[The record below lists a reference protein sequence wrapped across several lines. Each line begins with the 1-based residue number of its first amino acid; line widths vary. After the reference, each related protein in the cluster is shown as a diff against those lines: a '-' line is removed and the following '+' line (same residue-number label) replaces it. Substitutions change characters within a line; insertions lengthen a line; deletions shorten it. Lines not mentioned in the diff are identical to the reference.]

1 MSRIYQLQNVEE
13 KAEIIQT
20 KEGWSYEI
28 PILQNICAGREQQ
41 KEPGVKSRG
50 PLYHAKELGQ

>member
-1 MSRIYQLQNVEE
+1 MLK

-20 KEGWSYEI
+20 KEGWNYEI
-28 PILQNICAGREQQ
+28 PIVQNIRAGREQQ